1 MAWSKE
7 LDKNLNKDKFKRQ
20 EEAKKESSAPRENAW
35 SGAVTKNNNPNAEFE
50 PSRKSETKGGSS
62 SAKQQSGVKKTSPS
76 AVLGNGTKYFR
87 GFQSY
92 QDRKKNG
99 NVFTPTTV
107 MGNAK
112 NGKIKKGNI
121 LPNVSDDLAVKM
133 GTLLTQYEKI
143 TNSELTVGERNSAI
157 NSLVKEN
164 RGVFESYKRETHSD
178 LTIPSLVNMFD
189 REAEK
194 RVEALSKQK
203 SVQPDLR
210 PATLKDLTVNSFQQG
225 FYNANYGKELYK
237 EMSGNKNYADFY
249 GNKLEDDKYR
259 FEPKG
264 LLQKAVSGASR
275 QLGQHSV
282 QATDPTTVSMMGGA
296 LAAALVAG
304 NSGPQALLPEEII
317 TGPGAV
323 AMAYKAGS
331 AMSNMKIE
339 AGLAYDEMIKNGI
352 SKDTATK
359 IALGVGGVNAAL
371 EAMQLDELA
380 KAYTV
385 LGKNPATQ
393 NGAKLLMNYALRA
406 GLSLGNEV
414 AQETA
419 QDGVTIA
426 GVQAANK
433 IEKGEWAY
441 DAKEVTGRL
450 GDTALS
456 STLTFG
462 AMGLPGHFKNL
473 GMAAKNNYDNVSSI
487 GRDFKNM
494 GEVQSVIDTGIKSD
508 KATGAYKYA
517 DKMQQKQAAG
527 KELSDWNVGR
537 QWNKNIRAIQSE
549 NDFAA
554 AMSNIKP
561 TEIVDRLYAG
571 DTAADVRYSP
581 IEYDKDG
588 NAYVN
593 IKENQG
599 LFEGVDSNQYS
610 KIALNFMNEKYKD
623 KTMSLSDYNLVKADK
638 IGIRKFVHSG
648 KGIDINTYQA
658 KMRASGELH
667 NLLEAAEYIGSSDDE
682 KNHSFAKYGFDYYKT
697 RFIVDGQMFEGI
709 IDIGVSE
716 SGSRFYGMTN
726 VKRTSYSSQPSV
738 LLPDVA
744 AELKVGDSFNNII
757 YKNNGNVKRGLEL
770 NGMATSDGVKVST
783 NGNQSVPET
792 IKHEWSHMFKT
803 LDPEAYSEY
812 EASVIEAAREA
823 NSKAVDKRM
832 EFLMNEYGYSEE
844 IAREEIVAELTGG
857 FNTKAIQQMAE
868 GNAALAD
875 NLAIAAQRAKTRIKA
890 AFGDGKY
897 TSSTGLQMTFE
908 KLNQAE
914 KMYVDGLNKARNNQ
928 TQTADRTE
936 SIIRYSA
943 SEKESI
949 GIKEQIRQNADKIN
963 KLSSVQNFNY
973 QLNPDLS
980 TQEKRNRIIETY
992 KKEHT
997 DADGNA
1003 VITRPNFGDV
1013 SVGVKDIQKGFRYLK
1028 THEEYVAMLA
1038 VPNVIKSGVEIY
1050 SNDNHKN
1057 RNYSTFT
1064 FAAPVTINGVTGNM
1078 AVVIK
1083 NTGRYKYKM
1092 HRILTPDGAVFE
1104 FQDNKNSSPKDSS
1117 ADNYVNGNLSKTT
1130 VSNNSISNEGENVK
1144 FSVKEST
1151 SEAEDSKKL
1160 SQLYENT
1167 MQKEAFGDEF
1177 KSEAESDGN
1186 SDKGI
1191 DRYTYKALA
1200 KKADMPV
1207 TILTEEIP
1215 LKENGQI
1222 NRSSV
1227 INKSVANVRK
1237 YDNPLNT
1244 ETQSFIYVQ
1253 DIDKDIL
1260 IGKTGLRHGL
1270 AHNALSNA
1278 KVTMQIGDILKNAV
1292 AVNELNA
1299 RGNTDGAYV
1308 LMGVGAD
1315 NEGNYYPTRIIVNN
1329 YEIDTIE
1336 PLSVLYAINGK
1347 KESRS
1352 GHPAEFTKNNGFSN
1366 DFLSNITISDFLDVV
1381 KDYFPDILS
1390 QNVLEHYGID
1400 RPKSTLSDSVK
1411 YSVKEN
1417 TDKVSKLYENTM
1429 QKDAFTDEFKS
1440 EAERRKPEFMYE
1452 GITNKETYAA
1462 AQSDIARRGDSEILS
1477 ELLMKN
1483 SGWTA
1488 EDTAKALALM
1498 AQYQSEGNA
1507 EKAVDVASM
1516 LREKMTRAGQA
1527 VQALKIVN
1535 KLTPEGQ
1542 FIDFTRQA
1550 DKLVDEQIEKHPASE
1565 KIRKEIKEAQK
1576 KDKITE
1582 GHTPEQLRVMREY
1595 ENAVDG
1601 DMQNFIERVRSGENT
1616 KYEYRIGKTND
1627 RFNKAILSTF
1637 GFDTEGYT
1645 HCLAPDAVKHIDKR
1659 HGENGKHDKTMNDTK
1674 DIQRIGYVLEN
1685 YDHIYKTNERSS
1697 KYSDKNNKKAPVIV
1711 ITKRVDGTYVIAEAI
1726 PDSKNKQVHIISAY
1740 KNKAG
1745 EVPNNLL
1752 KSLGITSENELLPT
1766 SYNTISQDGG
1776 DVKENT
1782 AYKNKAVEQ
1791 QALIMQAEKS
1801 APPVDVRNVVADTAS
1816 KNRIS
1821 QDGGN
1826 VKTEYEKVLDKYGIE
1841 YLSESELKNTSDTLK
1856 QLSELNDKDDLINL
1870 ILKQSKERK
1879 TASHALVK
1887 KALEGQDIE
1896 FLKDTA
1902 IMQVF
1907 GKITD
1912 KMPVTFA
1919 QKAST
1924 YQAMSHLLNART
1936 MARNI
1941 TSNAM
1946 FNTVDRISAD
1956 IGSITDS
1963 IMGIFTGR
1971 RTVGVDRGVFEKG
1984 RFRASLDRATKQ
1996 YIDIALAVDHESGG
2010 SKYNL
2015 DSARRT
2021 FKGRTGGPERAMSYG
2036 LQVTDEWS
2044 KGGIEHNVRK
2054 SLERLKNSGF
2064 TEEEINSIAK
2074 YEARYRTFQDDTKLS
2089 QVLKGLKDTLN
2100 VIGIGET
2107 KQLGRLKSHE
2117 FGLGDLVQKY
2127 TQVPGAL
2134 ITRSVEYS
2142 PLGYCKALYHIGQAA
2157 NNARKGADFSAQAQR
2172 NIALSLGRA
2181 MTGTGLIALFAG
2193 LSKLGIFTG
2202 EREDEDEKL
2211 KAMENAEGVSNT
2223 QLNLSALGR
2232 LITDGEADGRQNGD
2246 VLTSLG
2252 FLEPLNTLM
2261 AMGNAIAERGSV
2273 KNPVDW
2279 AKAAG
2284 AKTFDQIMDMSTM
2297 STIRSISN
2305 TLQYGGGGTD
2315 VAIGVIADS
2324 ATGFV
2329 PSPVRQLGGFLDTV
2343 QRNPY
2348 NEEDNLAR
2356 AKERFKAT
2364 LPWAREDVAAK
2375 INPYGEEK
2383 TTSSGNRALDFL
2395 NNFFSPGSVNIYQTS
2410 DISEELYRLAETST
2424 DVLPHVPA
2432 KSFTVDK
2439 VKFKPRGKDYE
2450 KYSRLV
2456 GTITA
2461 QKMRDIINGDDYSGM
2476 SDEEKIDALSTAATE
2491 GEKEAK
2497 EQYAAGKADD
2507 MSAPHFRMTEPA
2519 ALKKKQEEI
2528 NEKNE
2533 RQEKITG
2540 QLQAVSDAA
2549 AAAVPDKADNYS
2561 LKSLQINSIQS
2572 VKIDGKS
2579 YDLSD
2584 EIEDKV
2590 ISAANEEHYSNIEKL
2605 MNNEINIED
2614 IVGYTSKGKART
2626 TTQADGTK
2634 VSLTGKMYNDDGTSR
2649 FDEIATARIIYH
2661 SKEAAKEHAAEK
2673 YRNEITGTASQP
2685 AEADEPV
2692 KVSKGTGGGGRK
2704 TISAKASGRKASGGG
2719 SKGKSSGGLEKVTF
2733 TARAGAGS
2741 AATAKRS
2748 RTRSVAS
2755 LPNAVD
2761 PQVIQRAVN
2770 SFMKNNRVNT
2780 IKPLE
2785 NPLFM

>member
-914 KMYVDGLNKARNNQ
+914 KMYVDGLARARNNQ
-928 TQTADRTE
+928 PQTGDV
-936 SIIRYSA
+936 RYSPIEYDNSGNA
-943 SEKESI
+943 YVRVENNVLNGVPRNQWSKAVSKWLNQNIQGREFTAQSDSDVIKTNRQLTREYARGRNSQSIFDTNEYDAKMNLVGNIDEAITISDKEYSALDNRNADGTLKHGNFAKSGWDYRTFNFEYNGKRYVGKLNI
-949 GIKEQIRQNADKIN
+949 AKNDNGHIAYDVTNIKEVKTPYYGKSLKSED
-963 KLSSVQNFNY
+963 
-973 QLNPDLS
+973 
-980 TQEKRNRIIETY
+980 TRI
-992 KKEHT
+992 
-997 DADGNA
+997 DA
-1003 VITRPNFGDV
+1003 
-1013 SVGVKDIQKGFRYLK
+1013 
-1028 THEEYVAMLA
+1028 
-1038 VPNVIKSGVEIY
+1038 
-1050 SNDNHKN
+1050 
-1057 RNYSTFT
+1057 
-1064 FAAPVTINGVTGNM
+1064 
-1078 AVVIK
+1078 
-1083 NTGRYKYKM
+1083 
-1092 HRILTPDGAVFE
+1092 LT
-1104 FQDNKNSSPKDSS
+1104 
-1117 ADNYVNGNLSKTT
+1117 
-1130 VSNNSISNEGENVK
+1130 SNNSISDNDKNVK
-1144 FSVKEST
+1144 YSVKE
-1151 SEAEDSKKL
+1151 
-1160 SQLYENT
+1160 
-1167 MQKEAFGDEF
+1167 
-1177 KSEAESDGN
+1177 
-1186 SDKGI
+1186 
-1191 DRYTYKALA
+1191 
-1200 KKADMPV
+1200 
-1207 TILTEEIP
+1207 
-1215 LKENGQI
+1215 
-1222 NRSSV
+1222 
-1227 INKSVANVRK
+1227 
-1237 YDNPLNT
+1237 
-1244 ETQSFIYVQ
+1244 
-1253 DIDKDIL
+1253 
-1260 IGKTGLRHGL
+1260 
-1270 AHNALSNA
+1270 
-1278 KVTMQIGDILKNAV
+1278 
-1292 AVNELNA
+1292 
-1299 RGNTDGAYV
+1299 NTDGVPYV
-1308 LMGVGAD
+1308 EIDEDILEGVAPKDRTAAVKNVMKQKFSSPIQTDTGD
-1315 NEGNYYPTRIIVNN
+1315 VSVNRTSRREYTGSKYTQNVNN
-1329 YEIDTIE
+1329 AIRVDKFKMANNLDEIIQNQSKVRFESPKHKRNDNFVGFERGDVNVRVGNNDYHADVIVGVTSTGKKIFYDTINLVPITIE
-1336 PLSVLYAINGK
+1336 SAESAYTATTKAAIDFTETTPSNNSISGNGK
-1347 KESRS
+1347 
-1352 GHPAEFTKNNGFSN
+1352 H
-1366 DFLSNITISDFLDVV
+1366 
-1381 KDYFPDILS
+1381 
-1390 QNVLEHYGID
+1390 
-1400 RPKSTLSDSVK
+1400 VK

-1429 QKDAFTDEFKS
+1429 QKDAFGDEFKS

-1452 GITNKETYAA
+1452 GITNKATYAA

-1477 ELLMKN
+1477 ELSMKN

-1488 EDTAKALALM
+1488 EDTAKSLALM

-1516 LREKMTRAGQA
+1516 LREKMTNAGQA

-1535 KLTPEGQ
+1535 RLTPEGQ
-1542 FIDFTRQA
+1542 FIDFMRQA
-1550 DKLVDEQIEKHPASE
+1550 DGMVDKQIEKHPASE

-1601 DMQNFIERVRSGENT
+1601 DMRGFIERVRSGENT
-1616 KYEYRIGKTND
+1616 KYEYKIAPTND
-1627 RFNKAILSTF
+1627 RFNKETKSKTGINTDGFTHYFDPNAIQ
-1637 GFDTEGYT
+1637 
-1645 HCLAPDAVKHIDKR
+1645 HIDKR
-1659 HGENGKHDKTMNDTK
+1659 HGILGEHDYSMKDDR

-1685 YDHIYKTNERSS
+1685 FDNLYKSEEKSTKFKN
-1697 KYSDKNNKKAPVIV
+1697 SDNSPAQKIV
-1711 ITKRVDGTYVIAEAI
+1711 LTKRIDGHYVVAEAI
-1726 PDSKNKQVHIISAY
+1726 PDSQSKRVHVISAY
-1740 KNKAG
+1740 KIKAD
-1745 EVPNNLL
+1745 EVPHDFY
-1752 KSLGITSENELLPT
+1752 KSLGLTSKNELHPASTEPLAREYGDISVVPVNAAG
-1766 SYNTISQDGG
+1766 SNTGA
-1776 DVKENT
+1776 T
-1782 AYKNKAVEQ
+1782 EQ

-1816 KNRIS
+1816 KDRIS
-1821 QDGGN
+1821 QNSSD

-1841 YLSESELKNTSDTLK
+1841 YLSPSDMRDTADRLG
-1856 QLSELNDKDDLINL
+1856 QLDRLQSKDDLIDL
-1870 ILKQSKERK
+1870 ILEQSKERK
-1879 TASHALVK
+1879 TASHAIVK
-1887 KALEGQDIE
+1887 KALEGQEIT

-1902 IMQVF
+1902 MMQIF
-1907 GKITD
+1907 GKISD

-1941 TSNAM
+1941 VSNTV
-1946 FNTVDRISAD
+1946 FNTAD
-1956 IGSITDS
+1956 MVSTDLGSIADC
-1963 IMGIFTGR
+1963 IMGMFSGQ
-1971 RTVGVDRGVFEKG
+1971 RTVGADRGVFEKG